1 MVRCTKLSCH
11 LNPKD
16 PVSKSSLTALVAAA
30 LLLPTLSGAQTLQ
43 RSVAGQSS
51 AGVQWQAQ
59 SMLVGVTSTATI
71 LGGGDPIYQPTYPTG
86 GGVVALISTF
96 TDGAYICSG
105 TLMNDRQSILTAAHC
120 VTGAGGLPSSTTA
133 FFYGG
138 PNGDTVVSSGAPAT
152 GVAASQ
158 YFVHPSYTGNVI
170 DQNDVAVI
178 RLAAAAPA
186 FAPSFGLYT
195 QDLTGKD
202 FNVWGYG
209 ARSSGGGNVG
219 DNLGTGRL
227 RQGDNR
233 YDFRLGD
240 AVFGTGWATE
250 LVEPFARIEHS
261 WLSDFDNGLAA
272 NDASCKTV
280 GVVFG
285 LAADPKWCD
294 LGRGARE
301 VGVAGGD
308 SGGPGF
314 IDGLVASVNSYGLT
328 YGEPAY
334 GDIDTDLNSSFGEF
348 TGYVPVYLHAGF
360 INAALVP
367 EPGTYLMMALG
378 LVGVGALA
386 RRRRVN
392 ITP

>member
-1 MVRCTKLSCH
+1 
-11 LNPKD
+11 
-16 PVSKSSLTALVAAA
+16 
-30 LLLPTLSGAQTLQ
+30 
-43 RSVAGQSS
+43 
-51 AGVQWQAQ
+51 
-59 SMLVGVTSTATI
+59 
-71 LGGGDPIYQPTYPTG
+71 
-86 GGVVALISTF
+86 
-96 TDGAYICSG
+96 
-105 TLMNDRQSILTAAHC
+105 
-120 VTGAGGLPSSTTA
+120 
-133 FFYGG
+133 
-138 PNGDTVVSSGAPAT
+138 
-152 GVAASQ
+152 
-158 YFVHPSYTGNVI
+158 VHPSYTGSVI

-209 ARSSGGGNVG
+209 VRSDTGGNVG
-219 DNLGTGRL
+219 GNLGTGRL

-280 GVVFG
+280 GLVFG
-285 LAADPKWCD
+285 FAANPKWCD

-328 YGEPAY
+328 YGTLAY
-334 GDIDTDLNSSFGEF
+334 GDIGPNPCDDDPSTTAIPSCLNSSFGEF

-367 EPGTYLMMALG
+367 EPGTYLIMALG
-378 LVGVGALA
+378 LVGVGAMA
-386 RRRRVN
+386 RRRRQAA
-392 ITP
+392 

>member
-1 MVRCTKLSCH
+1 MKKLLLS
-11 LNPKD
+11 
-16 PVSKSSLTALVAAA
+16 AVAAA
-30 LLLPTLSGAQTLQ
+30 ALSTMTVAGAQTLQ
-43 RSVAGQSS
+43 RTVSGMSS
-51 AGVQWQAQ
+51 SGVQWQAQ

-71 LGGGDPIYQPTYPTG
+71 AGGGDAIYQPTYPTG

-96 TDGAYICSG
+96 TDGSYICSG
-105 TLMNDRQSILTAAHC
+105 TLMSDRQSILTAAHC
-120 VTGAGGLPSSTTA
+120 VTGAGGTPISTTA
-133 FFYGG
+133 YFYGG
-138 PNGDTVVSSGAPAT
+138 PSGDTVVSNGAPAT

-195 QDLTGKD
+195 LDLTGKD

-209 ARSSGGGNVG
+209 ARSNGGGNVG
-219 DNLGTGRL
+219 ANLGTGRL

-240 AVFGTGWATE
+240 VVFGTGWATE
-250 LVEPFARIEHS
+250 LAEPFSQIEHS

-272 NDASCKTV
+272 NDAGCKTV

-285 LAADPKWCD
+285 FAANSKWCD

-314 IDGLVASVNSYGLT
+314 IGGLVASVNSYGLT

-334 GDIDTDLNSSFGEF
+334 GDIDTALNSSFGEF

-367 EPGTYLMMALG
+367 EPGTYLLMALG
-378 LVGVGALA
+378 LVGVGAMA
-386 RRRRVN
+386 RRRRHAA
-392 ITP
+392 